1 MSTTRL
7 TVARV
12 TEAYAFVDSR
22 VSVNRTLHYD
32 DSQNWYLCPI
42 AAVVAAKDVIGHKTL
57 EEFVAA
63 AGLSEPYASAFL
75 SGWGGYVTEQPGKKL
90 KGESKLRRDLTA
102 GYEDGNALR
111 KHFGLRSPLKG
122 GSE

>member
-1 MSTTRL
+1 MTTRL
-7 TVARV
+7 TLARV
-12 TEAYAFVDSR
+12 TEAYAFVDAK
-22 VSVNRTLHYD
+22 VSVNRTLHD
-32 DSQNWYLCPI
+32 DDDAWSLCPI
-42 AAVVAAKDVIGHKTL
+42 AAVVAAKDVVGHKTL

-90 KGESKLRRDLTA
+90 KGESKLRRDLAA
-102 GYEDGNALR
+102 GYEDGTALR

>member
-1 MSTTRL
+1 MTTRL

-12 TEAYAFVDSR
+12 TDAYAFIDAK
-22 VSVNRTLHYD
+22 VSVSRTLHD
-32 DSQNWYLCPI
+32 DGDVWSLCPI
-42 AAVVAAKDVIGHKTL
+42 AAVVAANEVVGHRTV
-57 EEFVAA
+57 EEFAYA
-63 AGLSEPYASAFL
+63 AGLSEPYTSAFL
-75 SGWGGYVTEQPGKKL
+75 SGWGGYVSEQPGKKL

-102 GYEDGNALR
+102 GWDDGTALR